1 MATTTASK
9 GGLRANASAKR
20 TKAAQRTPLPSKDH
34 AENIALAQ
42 EAVEEAKPATRA
54 KAPAKRAP
62 GRAEARAELLAEKP
76 PAKRAKAGT
85 PEFREEQIAAGMER
99 KRGRRAA
106 EDATPE
112 PEPEEP
118 QDKGARYADLL
129 AEAGWDSVTERTD
142 GLVELVANRGVEALF
157 LSWLNE
163 AHISGGSTY
172 TYADRTV
179 KVRNPAEA
187 MRIAA
192 RTPEEA
198 KASQAK
204 VSDNKQFRKRATGP
218 TVRRVTIDVAT
229 ATDAEIIAA
238 IEGHEIQW
246 HSPYRVESESA
257 IVGSAKG
264 ITVKRHARGH
274 RIVSFVDPQSGFR
287 AFALENLENI
297 GRKVNL
303 DRIKQEIL
311 NSITKD
317 QGKKK

>member
-9 GGLRANASAKR
+9 SGLRANASAKR
-20 TKAAQRTPLPSKDH
+20 TKAAQRTPLPAKDH
-34 AENIALAQ
+34 AENVALAQ
-42 EAVEEAKPATRA
+42 EAVEETKPATRA

-62 GRAEARAELLAEKP
+62 GRAEARAELLASK
-76 PAKRAKAGT
+76 PAKRAPRKA
-85 PEFREEQIAAGMER
+85 E
-99 KRGRRAA
+99 
-106 EDATPE
+106 PE
-112 PEPEEP
+112 PEAEPEEP
-118 QDKGARYADLL
+118 QDKGARYAGLL
-129 AEAGWDSVTERTD
+129 AEAGWASVTERLD
-142 GLVELVANRGVEALF
+142 GLVELVASRGVEALF

-198 KASQAK
+198 KANQAK

-218 TVRRVTIDVAT
+218 TVRNLTIDVA
-229 ATDAEIIAA
+229 ASTDAEVIAA
-238 IEGHEIQW
+238 LEGHQITW

-257 IVGSAKG
+257 IVGTAKG
-264 ITVKRHARGH
+264 ITVSRHRAGH
-274 RIVSFVDPQSGFR
+274 RIVSFVDPTSGFR
-287 AFALENLENI
+287 AFKLENLENI

-311 NSITKD
+311 NSITRD
-317 QGKKK
+317 QGKKNK